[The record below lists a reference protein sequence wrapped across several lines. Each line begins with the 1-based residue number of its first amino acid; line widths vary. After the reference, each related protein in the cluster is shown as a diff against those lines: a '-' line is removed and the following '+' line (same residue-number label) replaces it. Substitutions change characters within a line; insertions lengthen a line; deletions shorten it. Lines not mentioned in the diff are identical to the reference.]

1 MLSSR
6 NTISLEYLIRGLF
19 VFEEGM
25 LNITVEKLDAAKL
38 TAPDVNSWLTWSK
51 D

>member
-6 NTISLEYLIRGLF
+6 NTISLEYLIRGFF

-38 TAPDVNSWLTWSK
+38 AALDVNSWPTCSK